1 MSEWLRPIIQRI
13 AHASK
18 DVENWEQLSTA
29 CGVQTNRTIMEVSI
43 SSELWFLRTLRIH
56 LPKTQLYCSWESIQK
71 VLLPTSG
78 TFAQLGS

>member
-1 MSEWLRPIIQRI
+1 MSEGLRSIIQVT
-13 AHASK
+13 AHAGK
-18 DVENWEQLSTA
+18 NVEKGEQTPTP
-29 CGVQTNRTIMEVSI
+29 CGVQTNTITIEISI